1 MSRLEELCF
10 RAHMMDLEEDFYPYG
25 DGGEARAALRRTE
38 EELVLAAQLG
48 NALLSEN
55 LQLKEENNKLQEEY
69 TEKIEELEQ
78 DRHNLRLKLQG
89 CQAQWENQ
97 VGELERDV
105 QALTAHAERLTLQLS
120 ETKREK
126 TLGEEQHNEISQQ
139 LQEQLQEA
147 MEVKM
152 AVTAELQSLKQEL
165 GERGHPRPQDEEL
178 LCALKE
184 QEQSLEQ
191 RLETVCEENAK
202 LRDSLT
208 SLYAQLALQEQ
219 QSNMQVQQL
228 AEAWQEVELA
238 KDRAQELQSQIVEL
252 QEEISLQRTID
263 EDTSLLSE
271 MERSLDDI
279 NWNQD
284 REREKEIHPR
294 KFTLR
299 QITQEVSSI
308 LEMLLPV
315 SHGSEAPCNQEE
327 SLQSKLGQLKSAAER
342 IVHNETL
349 QELKRPIVGGDTS
362 LSENTALIQELRD
375 QNAQLLKENSKL
387 KADLQDGS
395 GDQEIIQRAIKDRD
409 DAISKKT
416 AVEAELVRSR
426 NDMMCL
432 NNQLLEA
439 IQRKLELSQEL
450 EAWQDDIQA
459 IINQQLKSQTE
470 QQMQS
475 KRSGGGRLSVF
486 RKPVKTSTS
495 VSCIPEATTVPKHS
509 PWRNWLKMNK

>member
-1 MSRLEELCF
+1 
-10 RAHMMDLEEDFYPYG
+10 MMDLEEDFYPYG
-25 DGGEARAALRRTE
+25 DGGEARAALRRKE

-105 QALTAHAERLTLQLS
+105 RALNAHAERLTLQLS

-126 TLGEEQHNEISQQ
+126 SLSEEQHNEMSQQ
-139 LQEQLQEA
+139 LQDQLQET

-178 LCALKE
+178 LSALKE
-184 QEQSLEQ
+184 QVARMAQQEQSLEQ

-202 LRDSLT
+202 LRDNMT
-208 SLYAQLALQEQ
+208 SLYERLALQEQ
-219 QSNMQVQQL
+219 QSNMQAQQL

-238 KDRAQELQSQIVEL
+238 KDRAQDLQSQIEEL
-252 QEEISLQRTID
+252 QEEVSLQRTID

-271 MERSLDDI
+271 MEHSVDAI

-284 REREKEIHPR
+284 RER
-294 KFTLR
+294 
-299 QITQEVSSI
+299 ITQEVSSI

-315 SHGSEAPCNQEE
+315 SHGSEALCNQDE

-375 QNAQLLKENSKL
+375 QNAQLLKENSE
-387 KADLQDGS
+387 LQDGS
-395 GDQEIIQRAIKDRD
+395 RNQEIIQRAIKDRD

-426 NDMMCL
+426 NDMMYL

-450 EAWQDDIQA
+450 EAWQ
-459 IINQQLKSQTE
+459 
-470 QQMQS
+470 
-475 KRSGGGRLSVF
+475 
-486 RKPVKTSTS
+486 
-495 VSCIPEATTVPKHS
+495 
-509 PWRNWLKMNK
+509 